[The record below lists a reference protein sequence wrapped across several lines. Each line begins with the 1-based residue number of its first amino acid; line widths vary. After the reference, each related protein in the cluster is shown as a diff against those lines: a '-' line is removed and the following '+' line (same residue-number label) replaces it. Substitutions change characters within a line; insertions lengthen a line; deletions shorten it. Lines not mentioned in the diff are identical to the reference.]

1 MYVQVTPGVKH
12 DDAMAHHTPRSHRPH
27 RPRVITSQVKYPAII
42 NEQQLRFQ
50 VTVEPDGGPVWVDL
64 TGPPG
69 AREFL
74 AQMIKG

>member
-1 MYVQVTPGVKH
+1 
-12 DDAMAHHTPRSHRPH
+12 
-27 RPRVITSQVKYPAII
+27 VITSQVKYPAII

-50 VTVEPDGGPVWVDL
+50 VTVEPDGRPVWVDL

-74 AQMIKG
+74 AQMIEG